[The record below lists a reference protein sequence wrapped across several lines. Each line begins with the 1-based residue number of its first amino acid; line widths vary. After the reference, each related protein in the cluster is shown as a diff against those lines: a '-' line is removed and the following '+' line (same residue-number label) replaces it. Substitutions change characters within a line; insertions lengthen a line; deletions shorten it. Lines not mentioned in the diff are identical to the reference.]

1 MDVFS
6 VEKRSRIMS
15 SISGKN
21 TEPEIAVRSLLH
33 SLGYRFRIHRKD
45 LPGNPD
51 IVLPKYKKIIFIHG
65 CFWHGHRDCKRS
77 KLPNSNREFWE
88 QKIRSNVQR
97 DNKIISSLTENGWD
111 VMILWTCQIRNSEN
125 VAHKLIEFIEN
136 NKRNAYGQ
144 TEGTEI

>member
-1 MDVFS
+1 
-6 VEKRSRIMS
+6 MS